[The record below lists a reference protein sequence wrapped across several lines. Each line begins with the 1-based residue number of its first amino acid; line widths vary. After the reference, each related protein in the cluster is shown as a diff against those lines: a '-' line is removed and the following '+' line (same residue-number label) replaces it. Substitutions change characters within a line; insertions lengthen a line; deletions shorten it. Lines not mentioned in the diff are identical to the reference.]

1 MNWRE
6 HLTSDLEICHGKV
19 CVKGTRIMVSVII
32 DNIAAG
38 LSPEEIVSAYPS
50 LTKDDI
56 QASLEYAAELAHER
70 IVPFSTIAV

>member
-1 MNWRE
+1 
-6 HLTSDLEICHGKV
+6 
-19 CVKGTRIMVSVII
+19 MVSVVL

-38 LSPEEIVSAYPS
+38 LSPQEIISAYPS

-70 IVPFSTIAV
+70 IIPLSTVAS